1 MIIKKGKFYY
11 YYLENEEITF
21 KFNNWETPFGT
32 EEFGKKTILNLT
44 IPKNNEGLNL
54 KCIIS
59 QICDEIKKEF
69 DEYAKSPIK
78 PNGLTELVRCEIKKT
93 LVIEKNSNISG
104 TINFKIYNFKG
115 NWGIICLIN

>member
-21 KFNNWETPFGT
+21 EFNNWETPFGT